1 MPLRNTK
8 DSRTRQRVCMGAVF
22 AIIRDLP
29 TPQARRALFLI
40 AIYRSLGRHYLG
52 LPMHFDE

>member
-1 MPLRNTK
+1 
-8 DSRTRQRVCMGAVF
+8 MGAVF

-40 AIYRSLGRHYLG
+40 AIYHSLGRHYLG